1 MTDKNKIFI
10 FDTTM
15 CDRELS
21 LGPSMSLEE
30 KISI

>member
-10 FDTTM
+10 LDTTM
-15 CDRELS
+15 CDGELS
-21 LGPSMSLEE
+21 PGLSMSLEE